1 MDNLLII
8 SSAILW
14 VAVAALSVLVFALAR
29 QVGVLYKRVAP
40 AGALMVNQQ
49 LMVGDR
55 APTFV
60 LETLTGTTIE
70 IGAAQ
75 QLLFFLAPDCPISR
89 SLIPVL
95 KSVRRS
101 EGSIDVVLASDGGSD
116 AEHRAFVDE
125 HRLRDFPYVRSEA
138 LGRGYGVSKVPYAVL
153 IDETASIAA
162 MGIVN
167 SREHLESLFEAKER
181 QVGSIQDYLARRDGA
196 GGQFYPAG
204 QGDASASTDS

>member
-14 VAVAALSVLVFALAR
+14 VAVAALSILVFALAR

-40 AGALMVNQQ
+40 AGALMVSQQ
-49 LMVGDR
+49 LKVGER

-101 EGSIDVVLASDGGSD
+101 EGSIDVVLASDGGNE
-116 AEHRAFVDE
+116 AEHLAFVDE
-125 HRLRDFPYVRSEA
+125 HRLRDFPYVRSEL

-181 QVGSIQDYLARRDGA
+181 RVGSIQDYLARRDG
-196 GGQFYPAG
+196 GGVQFYQAG

>member
-8 SSAILW
+8 SSGILW
-14 VAVAALSVLVFALAR
+14 LAVVALSVLVFALAR

-49 LMVGDR
+49 LKVGDR

-60 LETLTGTTIE
+60 VETLTGTTIE
-70 IGAAQ
+70 IGAAE

-101 EGSIDVVLASDGGSD
+101 EGRIDVVLASDGGSE
-116 AEHRAFVDE
+116 AEHRAYVHE
-125 HRLRDFPYVRSEA
+125 QRLHEFPYVLSEA

-153 IDETASIAA
+153 IDEAASIAA

-181 QVGSIQDYLARRDGA
+181 QVGSIQEYLERRAGDGV
-196 GGQFYPAG
+196 QFYQAG